1 MSTKNKIYFASD
13 FHLGIPNHEQSINR
27 ERKVISWLNEIQ
39 KDAKE
44 IYLVGDVFDF
54 WFEWKNVVPRGH
66 VRILGKLAEICDSG
80 VPIHF
85 FTGNHDLWTFGY
97 LEKEIGLQVHQNSIQ
112 IELQGKKCFIGH
124 GDGLGPGDKSYKFLK
139 KLFTN
144 SVCQWLFSRIHPNTS
159 FKIASYF
166 SKKSRI
172 SNIDKNQTFKG
183 QDKEWL
189 VHYSEEILMN
199 EHFHY
204 FIFGHRHMPQDIELK
219 ESSRYI
225 NLGEWVNY
233 FSYGVMENGHFDLKF
248 YDSVFSKALNK

>member
-13 FHLGIPNHEQSINR
+13 FHLGVPNHAKSINR
-27 ERKVISWLNEIQ
+27 EKKVISWLNEIQ

-144 SVCQWLFSRIHPNTS
+144 SICQWLFSRIHPNTS
-159 FKIASYF
+159 FQIASYF

-189 VHYSEEILMN
+189 VHYSKEILMT

-204 FIFGHRHMPQDIELK
+204 FIFGHRHLPLDIELT
-219 ESSRYI
+219 ETSRYI

-233 FSYGVMENGHFDLKF
+233 FSYGVMENGHFNLKF
-248 YDSVFSKALNK
+248 YDSLFSKALNK